1 MELQRVRHN
10 LATEQQHQKENIC
23 QSLEMETDQ
32 SQTLGA
38 VQEESVLYFSVVHKG
53 AYDWVFW

>member
-10 LATEQQHQKENIC
+10 LATEQQQQKENIH
-23 QSLEMETDQ
+23 QSLEIETHQ

-38 VQEESVLYFSVVHKG
+38 VQEESVVHKG

>member
-10 LATEQQHQKENIC
+10 LATEQQQQKENIC
-23 QSLEMETDQ
+23 QRLEMETDQ

-53 AYDWVFW
+53 AYD